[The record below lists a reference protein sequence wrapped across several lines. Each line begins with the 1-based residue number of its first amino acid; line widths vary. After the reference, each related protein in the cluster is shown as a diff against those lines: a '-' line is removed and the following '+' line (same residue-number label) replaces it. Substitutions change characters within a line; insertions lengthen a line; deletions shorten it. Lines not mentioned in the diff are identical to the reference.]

1 MAPPLPFDAMR
12 VGSFPLE
19 TTVRPTSTGT
29 GARAEG
35 CAAMESFVLGLMVW
49 ISSVSGLPLPE
60 DVPEI
65 RRIDPARMATL
76 AVGPGAADPEAE
88 SGYLALYH
96 ADSRTVLLRHDWDMR
111 DLRDRSILV
120 HELVHHLQA
129 EAGRD
134 YLCKGEMEREAYEI
148 QAVWLEARGAELFEV
163 MNMNGL
169 FLFAV
174 TRC

>member
-1 MAPPLPFDAMR
+1 
-12 VGSFPLE
+12 
-19 TTVRPTSTGT
+19 
-29 GARAEG
+29 
-35 CAAMESFVLGLMVW
+35 MESFVLGLMVW
-49 ISSVSGLPLPE
+49 ISSVSGLSLPE

-65 RRIDPARMATL
+65 TRVAPEHMASL
-76 AVGPGAADPEAE
+76 AHGAGAAGPETE

-96 ADSRTVLLRHDWDMR
+96 ADSQTVLLRRDWDMR

-129 EAGRD
+129 NAGRA
-134 YLCKGEMEREAYEI
+134 YVCKGAMEREAYEI
-148 QAVWLEARGAELFEV
+148 QAAWLEARGADLLEV

-169 FLFAV
+169 FLYAV

>member
-1 MAPPLPFDAMR
+1 
-12 VGSFPLE
+12 
-19 TTVRPTSTGT
+19 
-29 GARAEG
+29 
-35 CAAMESFVLGLMVW
+35 MESFVLGLMVW
-49 ISSVSGLPLPE
+49 ISSVSGLPLS
-60 DVPEI
+60 DDTPEI
-65 RRIDPARMATL
+65 TRVDPAEMARL
-76 AVGPGAADPEAE
+76 AKGPGVAAPDVK

-96 ADSRTVLLRHDWDMR
+96 ADSRTVMLRRDWDMR

-134 YLCKGEMEREAYEI
+134 YVCKGAMEREAYDI
-148 QAVWLEARGAELFEV
+148 QADWLEARGADLLEV

-169 FLFAV
+169 FLYAV